1 MFIRLGECLK
11 LKVIADSWHP
21 MEVSNL
27 PFTLYGVTTV
37 AEYRNDFLEDFNL
50 QSALLD
56 DIEKSK
62 IRNQLTIQI
71 AKI

>member
-27 PFTLYGVTTV
+27 PFTLYGVTSV
-37 AEYRNDFLEDFNL
+37 AEYRNEDFNL